1 MAKSSIVRFFRYL
14 QFQFTSRLQPA
25 VASGRRGG
33 AGVLLLLA
41 LSECSFWCSSG
52 WCFMAFFWCCGV
64 VLSLPRR
71 TPEEGGAG
79 ILPLLASGFF
89 EYSFWFVFLL
99 RCSFWRSSGPDSG
112 VLLVLVALLVLV
124 LCYRATE
131 KNPEARRTPEGT
143 SEETAPPCPLLLTA
157 VRQTEMNC

>member
-89 EYSFWFVFLL
+89 WFVFLL
-99 RCSFWRSSGPDSG
+99 VFLLAFFWSRFWCSSGSGCSSG
-112 VLLVLVALLVLV
+112 VGVVLPS
-124 LCYRATE
+124 YRE
-131 KNPEARRTPEGT
+131 EPRSQKNTRRNIRRNRAAM
-143 SEETAPPCPLLLTA
+143 SVTA